1 MLFTILHLGLAVVAG
16 LLVGSVLCRCDE
28 AGFHPLRRA
37 WNRFRLLPR
46 VRQLL
51 LIVLVVGVVLCG
63 GGKGTGPR
71 RQSAELSRDNATSVQ
86 QITPQTGAEL
96 PDGEAS
102 CTLTNLHFTEIVPQS
117 NSVRVAL
124 AWPTNLFREGT
135 ILDFSVK
142 VGAFSNDWTWAS
154 AVNVPVGVVSLVADI
169 PWAGARPAV
178 LFLKAGDRFSNAV
191 TMDDFDRDGIPD
203 VYELHYG
210 TNPYVR
216 DAEQIPRLTVG
227 SGGTYGTLAAALAQS
242 AAYSVVSL
250 AGETFESSTP
260 IVLPPHPVLVEGPPA
275 GCAVLRSSAGIAAV
289 MLTAG
294 QTSQTLFRN
303 LIIELRA
310 VESFQAGFWIGGN
323 TPWSGRG
330 AAATFENVHIRAP
343 YPGVEHFGW
352 LFYRNEKGPSRLSG
366 CTMNAAG
373 STWAYGVSMYNA
385 ASNRI
390 EDCAFLNMPTNLVEN
405 LPIAVLIRESTNGVV
420 GFEASVPRPDLS
432 WGGCPLGA
440 TYDPVADSDGD
451 GLSDWDEV
459 FVHDTDPRLADSDGD
474 GIPDGDEVRDG
485 TDPHDADSH
494 AQRFEISVTNTVFHA
509 DMTNYV
515 FAGSIDGWEDNL
527 LFTCTGRATE
537 RVVDTN
543 TLFAVTH
550 MGAFRDLNR
559 NGAFDSDEDILL
571 TRDVSGVQAVKR
583 VRFAF
588 GDVDGDGVDDLQ
600 ERRDG
605 TDPYSGTSVKI
616 SRKVKI
622 TNRDSTANI
631 TNYWFIAASPDR
643 TTATWSHSVGTTVKA
658 EGMVTGQAVDGF
670 LYAVVYRDFNRN
682 GVFDLGVDAIVTN
695 RFANGSSTYSFTIG
709 DADSDGVEDGRELV
723 HGTDPL
729 DAKSYCF
736 QATLDVTDIFTTTN
750 ALACQATW
758 GDAVVLPTRMVE
770 TNRISL
776 ALGHLA
782 TTNRA
787 QLTVWFWDDSNGNG
801 IRDTEEASTSIVVE
815 HATHDVAQTSSLPY
829 GGFDKDRNGLLD
841 WWERKTGLSDVAEPH
856 GEVDDSDGDG
866 MINLHEFWAGTDPLT
881 PDGSNTLLSVC
892 ARSVDDR
899 ILNSLGR
906 LPINLYVDYSSN
918 GMNGIFLKNT
928 NCWSYGIDF
937 SCASMWHDGPAFNPD
952 CHPTNTAVTAIT
964 PRHVIYANHF
974 GYAMNT
980 NLLYCFRGEDGVVY
994 TNRLVH
1000 FTGIGNDI
1008 GIGLLETDLPESV
1021 HPAKFLPDDFAE
1033 YLGRGALL
1041 PVVTVEQNECS
1052 VIHDLVCF
1060 TSWLNSSELMM
1071 TKTSI
1076 IGQRGCY
1083 SKSFIGGDSS
1093 SPRFLVVGNQVVLL
1107 GTLWKGGGG
1116 AGCHANLFKDL
1127 IQRTINQF
1135 CPGYQIEE
1143 IDLSA
1148 FQKLKVQGGVDGA
1161 PSKAR

>member
-1 MLFTILHLGLAVVAG
+1 M
-16 LLVGSVLCRCDE
+16 
-28 AGFHPLRRA
+28 
-37 WNRFRLLPR
+37 
-46 VRQLL
+46 
-51 LIVLVVGVVLCG
+51 
-63 GGKGTGPR
+63 
-71 RQSAELSRDNATSVQ
+71 
-86 QITPQTGAEL
+86 
-96 PDGEAS
+96 
-102 CTLTNLHFTEIVPQS
+102 TNLHFTEIVPQS

-135 ILDFSVK
+135 ILDFFVK

-169 PWAGARPAV
+169 PWAGARPDV
-178 LFLKAGDRFSNAV
+178 LFLKVGDRFSNAV

-203 VYELHYG
+203 VYELHHG
-210 TNPYVR
+210 TNPYVE
-216 DAEQIPRLTVG
+216 DAERIPRLTVG

-260 IVLPPHPVLVEGPPA
+260 IVLPPHPVLVEGPPT
-275 GCAVLRSSAGIAAV
+275 GYAVLRSSAGIAAV

-303 LIIELRA
+303 LIVELRA

-485 TDPHDADSH
+485 TDPHDVDSH

-515 FAGSIDGWEDNL
+515 FAGSIDGWGDNL

-658 EGMVTGQAVDGF
+658 EGTVTGLAVDGF
-670 LYAVVYRDFNRN
+670 LYVVVYRDFNRN
-682 GVFDLGVDAIVTN
+682 GIFDAGVDAIVTN

-801 IRDTEEASTSIVVE
+801 IRDTEEASTSIVVG
-815 HATHDVAQTSSLPY
+815 HTAHDVAQASALPY

-841 WWERKTGLSDVAEPH
+841 WWERQSGLSDVAEPH
-856 GEVDDSDGDG
+856 GGIDDNDGDG

-899 ILNSLGR
+899 IKSVIDSVSAVGRFVDFFHNASNGVFVANTNFWAKDLDFGCVSVWSEDSVDGERPATAITKRHVVMANHWHNSRYVFCDTNGMTHTRMVVSAYTVPGTDLRLGR
-906 LPINLYVDYSSN
+906 LDEDLPDSISIPKILPSNYVDEISTGKYLPGVCLTHEKTASVAELSDLDCSQRNSSN
-918 GMNGIFLKNT
+918 NVLYHQLGQTASTNHVSLARNRIRAATTDGYSGCPVFLVMGNQLVFLFSKHLGHPGVRTWTPNWGPMIT
-928 NCWSYGIDF
+928 HCLDMIQSRIDLWEGDE
-937 SCASMWHDGPAFNPD
+937 SEKYRLNVLPLECFNPNRSD
-952 CHPTNTAVTAIT
+952 CGENENVLVT
-964 PRHVIYANHF
+964 
-974 GYAMNT
+974 
-980 NLLYCFRGEDGVVY
+980 
-994 TNRLVH
+994 
-1000 FTGIGNDI
+1000 
-1008 GIGLLETDLPESV
+1008 
-1021 HPAKFLPDDFAE
+1021 
-1033 YLGRGALL
+1033 
-1041 PVVTVEQNECS
+1041 Q
-1052 VIHDLVCF
+1052 
-1060 TSWLNSSELMM
+1060 
-1071 TKTSI
+1071 
-1076 IGQRGCY
+1076 
-1083 SKSFIGGDSS
+1083 
-1093 SPRFLVVGNQVVLL
+1093 
-1107 GTLWKGGGG
+1107 
-1116 AGCHANLFKDL
+1116 
-1127 IQRTINQF
+1127 
-1135 CPGYQIEE
+1135 EE
-1143 IDLSA
+1143 
-1148 FQKLKVQGGVDGA
+1148 
-1161 PSKAR
+1161 

>member
-1 MLFTILHLGLAVVAG
+1 MLFTILHLGLAVVAA

-28 AGFHPLRRA
+28 VGFHPLRRA

-135 ILDFSVK
+135 ILDLFVK

-169 PWAGARPAV
+169 PWAGARPDV

-203 VYELHYG
+203 VYELHHG
-210 TNPYVR
+210 TNPYVK
-216 DAEQIPRLTVG
+216 DAERIPRLTVG

-303 LIIELRA
+303 LIVELRA

-323 TPWSGRG
+323 TPWTGRG

-343 YPGVEHFGW
+343 YPGVEHFGG

-485 TDPHDADSH
+485 TDPHDVDSH
-494 AQRFEISVTNTVFHA
+494 AQRFEISVTNAVFHA

-670 LYAVVYRDFNRN
+670 LYVVVYRDFNRN

-695 RFANGSSTYSFTIG
+695 RFANGSSTYPFTIG

-787 QLTVWFWDDSNGNG
+787 QLTVWFWDDVDGNG
-801 IRDTEEASTSIVVE
+801 VRDADEASTSIVVG

-829 GGFDKDRNGLLD
+829 GGFDKDCNGLLD
-841 WWERKTGLSDVAEPH
+841 WWERQSGLSDVAEPH
-856 GEVDDSDGDG
+856 GGIDDNDGDG

-899 ILNSLGR
+899 LERFNT
-906 LPINLYVDYSSN
+906 VDDTCRFVDFFHNASN
-918 GMNGIFLKNT
+918 EVFVVNT
-928 NCWSYGIDF
+928 NLWCRDVDL
-937 SCASMWHDGPAFNPD
+937 SCVSMWHRDDYKYEARG
-952 CHPTNTAVTAIT
+952 TQTATAIT
-964 PRHVIYANHF
+964 RRHVLVSSHWHSNHYRF
-974 GYAMNT
+974 CDT
-980 NLLYCFRGEDGVVY
+980 NGNVIVREYDRTARIHEDTLLA
-994 TNRLVH
+994 RLTVS
-1000 FTGIGNDI
+1000 
-1008 GIGLLETDLPESV
+1008 LPETV
-1021 HPAKFLPDDFAE
+1021 VPAKLLSGDYVEYVGDGKYLPTLCVNE
-1033 YLGRGALL
+1033 NQQ
-1041 PVVTVEQNECS
+1041 VVIGELDGFNTEVSAFRLYGKVSATNIVTES
-1052 VIHDLVCF
+1052 RVRIR
-1060 TSWLNSSELMM
+1060 SSI
-1071 TKTSI
+1071 S
-1076 IGQRGCY
+1076 IGQ
-1083 SKSFIGGDSS
+1083 SS
-1093 SPRFLVVGNQVVLL
+1093 SPVFLLVENTPVLL
-1107 GTLWKGGGG
+1107 LLKHWGSPNALQWNPTWGPSLPYFIDK
-1116 AGCHANLFKDL
+1116 
-1127 IQRTINQF
+1127 IQRTIDSWE
-1135 CPGYQIEE
+1135 GTGVYSLDV
-1143 IDLSA
+1143 IDLSG
-1148 FQKLKVQGGVDGA
+1148 FEKLNK
-1161 PSKAR
+1161 